1 MEGGVKF
8 SPFDT
13 PTRDCDFSLKDL
25 GATLGLSDVQTSLLG
40 HILRRIEIGIWYSD
54 EPGPQLDLSVFL
66 DLNHVASM
74 KLNKMLSDVV
84 EPRNDIGPKGE
95 IEALEKLR
103 LMIDD
108 AITRRKTSAWPSGL
122 VNSPE
127 DPA

>member
-1 MEGGVKF
+1 MKF
-8 SPFDT
+8 YPFDAYDK
-13 PTRDCDFSLKDL
+13 DCDFDVKEL
-25 GATLGLSDVQTSLLG
+25 GATLGLSNVQTSLLN
-40 HILRRIEIGIWYSD
+40 HILRRLEIQIWYSD

>member
-1 MEGGVKF
+1 MKF
-8 SPFDT
+8 YPFDAY
-13 PTRDCDFSLKDL
+13 DKNCDFTIEQL
-25 GATLGLSDVQTSLLG
+25 GATLGLSNVQTSLLG
-40 HILRRIEIGIWYSD
+40 HILRRLEVQIWYND
-54 EPGPQLDLSVFL
+54 EPEPQLDLAVFV
-66 DLNHVASM
+66 DMNHVASE
-74 KLNKMLSDVV
+74 KLIKIMSNVI
-84 EPRNDIGPKGE
+84 EPENDIGPEKE